1 MTVYKKLIDARNLLQ
16 TKQLTKSG
24 HNKFAGYKY
33 FELGDFLPAVQ
44 AIFKEVG
51 LVDVISF
58 DAELATMMLYDV
70 DGSGCVVFTSPMGSA
85 ALKGCHEVQNIGA
98 VETYQRRYLYTTA
111 LAISE
116 HDALDAT
123 MGDVEPVKKAEPK
136 SITINVE
143 PNEAKVT
150 VTKKPIAGEKGE
162 WQIVAPAK
170 PDGDAKEW
178 LELIKTSSHMLLD
191 LCSND
196 EDVMHIFKKNKV
208 LFDLVKT
215 TDALFFKEMMA
226 KFTETK
232 NKFKKD

>member
-70 DGSGCVVFTSPMGSA
+70 DGSGCVAFTSPMGSA

>member
-170 PDGDAKEW
+170 PDGDATEW
-178 LELIKTSSHMLLD
+178 LELIKISSHMLLD